1 MSRIVEAFK
10 RELEQLKTI
19 KSDVLGLRG
28 YKYSLDVDLK
38 DLKIKIPV
46 KIAKIKPKPMVVVE
60 RRGPNG
66 GRIEAHYSEKHYYE
80 VIGDEKHE
88 ISPDQIYYVQVMPDG
103 KEEIVEPLDRTET
116 IKPIKLIPLTDIDNF
131 LIESYYQLWSEDNL
145 TLYELA
151 KKLKEMDKALVGLFT
166 FGGYKAYTFILYP
179 IIRGDEFVMIM
190 ALTTCRKEIKAW
202 MPTNKTLKTKTKK
215 FRRKKKVKGAKKLQV
230 EVIA

>member
-1 MSRIVEAFK
+1 MSIVEAFK
-10 RELEQLKTI
+10 RELDQLKTV
-19 KSDVLGLRG
+19 KSDIFGLRG
-28 YKYSLDVDLK
+28 YKYNLDVDLK

-60 RRGPNG
+60 RRGPSG
-66 GRIEAHYSEKHYYE
+66 GRIEAHYSEKRYYE
-80 VIGDEKHE
+80 IEGDEKRE
-88 ISPDQIYYVQVMPDG
+88 INPDQIYYVQIMPDG

-116 IKPIKLIPLTDIDNF
+116 IKPIKLIPITDIDNF

-166 FGGYKAYTFILYP
+166 FGGYRAYTFILYP
-179 IIRGDEFVMIM
+179 IIKGDEFTMIM
-190 ALTTCRKEIKAW
+190 ALTTSKKEIKAW
-202 MPTNKTLKTKTKK
+202 MPTNRPLETKK
-215 FRRKKKVKGAKKLQV
+215 PKKSKKKKVKGAKKLQV

>member
-1 MSRIVEAFK
+1 MSIVEAFK
-10 RELEQLKTI
+10 RELEQLKMI

-46 KIAKIKPKPMVVVE
+46 KIAKIKPKPMVMVE

-66 GRIEAHYSEKHYYE
+66 GKVEAHYSEKHYYE

-88 ISPDQIYYVQVMPDG
+88 INPDQIYYVQILPDG
-103 KEEIVEPLDRTET
+103 REEVVEPLERSSE
-116 IKPIKLIPLTDIDNF
+116 IKPIKLIPITDIDNF
-131 LIESYYQLWSEDNL
+131 LIESYYQLWSEDNMAL
-145 TLYELA
+145 AELA
-151 KKLKEMDKALVGLFT
+151 KRLKKEDKALVGLFT

-179 IIRGDEFVMIM
+179 LIRGDEFTFIM
-190 ALTTCRKEIKAW
+190 ALTTSKKEIKAW
-202 MPTNKTLKTKTKK
+202 MPMNRPISKKTKK
-215 FRRKKKVKGAKKLQV
+215 SRRKKKVKGAKKLQV